1 MAKKNKRMDTVLW
14 LAAQSERAA
23 AERLLASR
31 REVDDLSQKLAQLEA
46 GRAGYL
52 SRLASGTTMGVAQM
66 RELRN
71 FVNKLDIAIA
81 QLQQQLAHKETLNDQ
96 HREQWQGQKRR
107 QDALGNIADR
117 YRREEERVAE
127 NKVQREIDDRR
138 PTRDSGN
145 TF

>member
-1 MAKKNKRMDTVLW
+1 MAGKSKRMGTVLW

-31 REVDDLSQKLAQLEA
+31 REIDDLSHKLAQLQA
-46 GRAGYL
+46 GRSEYL

-71 FVNKLDIAIA
+71 FVGKLDIAIS
-81 QLQQQLAHKETLNDQ
+81 QLRQQLAHKQDLNDQ

-107 QDALGNIADR
+107 QDALGDIADR
-117 YRREEERVAE
+117 YRREEARAAE

-138 PTRDSGN
+138 PLPDGGER
-145 TF
+145 

>member
-1 MAKKNKRMDTVLW
+1 MAGKKKRMDTVLW

-31 REVDDLSQKLAQLEA
+31 REVDDLSQKLAQLQA
-46 GRAGYL
+46 GRSEYL

-71 FVNKLDIAIA
+71 FVSKLDIAIS
-81 QLQQQLAHKETLNDQ
+81 QLQQQLAHKQNLNDQ
-96 HREQWQGQKRR
+96 HREHWQGQKRR
-107 QDALGNIADR
+107 QDVLGNIADR
-117 YRREEERVAE
+117 YRREEARAVE

-138 PTRDSGN
+138 PLSDAGER
-145 TF
+145 

>member
-1 MAKKNKRMDTVLW
+1 MAGKGKRLDTVLW

-31 REVDDLSQKLAQLEA
+31 REVDDLSQKLAQLQA
-46 GRAGYL
+46 GRSQYL

-71 FVNKLDIAIA
+71 FVSKLDIAIS
-81 QLQQQLAHKETLNDQ
+81 QLQQQLAHKQNLNDQ

-107 QDALGNIADR
+107 QDALGDIADR
-117 YRREEERVAE
+117 YRREDARAAE

-138 PTRDSGN
+138 PSSDGGER
-145 TF
+145 

>member
-1 MAKKNKRMDTVLW
+1 MAGKSKRMGTVLW

-31 REVDDLSQKLAQLEA
+31 HEVDDLSQKLAQLQA
-46 GRAGYL
+46 GRSEYL

-71 FVNKLDIAIA
+71 FVGKLDIAIS
-81 QLQQQLAHKETLNDQ
+81 QLQQQLAHKQDLNDQ

-107 QDALGNIADR
+107 QDALGDIADR
-117 YRREEERVAE
+117 YRREEARATE

-138 PTRDSGN
+138 PLSDGGER
-145 TF
+145 